1 MVMAGGRFLLPRRR
15 LVLAGSTAVVGG
27 VAASLARVAALL
39 ATPPQTEGPFYP
51 VELPVDR
58 DADLVRV
65 TGADAQAMG
74 MVTHVMGRVLDRQGR
89 PLPGVLVEIWQC
101 DANGRYRHPLENS
114 ARPLDRGFQGYGRAL
129 TEAGGGY
136 RFRTIRPVPYPGR
149 TPHVHFKLSGA
160 GGELLTTQMYVAG
173 EPGNGQ
179 DFLLN
184 AVRDPERRARLV
196 VDLRPAE
203 AVEPGALA
211 GTFDIVV
218 DAVA

>member
-1 MVMAGGRFLLPRRR
+1 MTVLERLPRRR
-15 LVLAGSTAVVGG
+15 LVIAGSAALAG
-27 VAASLARVAALL
+27 AAAPSLLRAATLP

-51 VELPVDR
+51 VELPSDR

-65 TGADAQAMG
+65 TGMDARAMG
-74 MVTHVMGRVLDRQGR
+74 TVTHVAGRVLDGQGR

-101 DANGRYRHPLENS
+101 DANGRYRHPLERGG
-114 ARPLDRGFQGYGRAL
+114 RPLDPAFQGYGRAL
-129 TEAGGGY
+129 TDAGGGY

-149 TPHVHFKLSGA
+149 TPHVHFKLSGTG

-173 EPGNGQ
+173 EPGNER

-184 AVRDPERRARLV
+184 AVRDPERRARLIV
-196 VDLRPAE
+196 ELRSAE
-203 AVEPGALA
+203 ADEAGALA

-218 DAVA
+218 DAAA